1 MEIPTRLVDAHKLR
15 AFGEDV
21 LTRLGMDAAQARIC
35 TDGMMHGETR
45 NLPGQGQGFRKLP
58 TYRTRIERGE
68 MDIHAPLA
76 VVREGPVVSLLDA
89 QNGPGVV
96 AGVRAM
102 ERAIA
107 TAETMGVGIVGVR
120 GSTHFG
126 TAAHPAMLALPH
138 DMIGIAM
145 SNAGPEMA
153 PWGGYTAMVGT
164 NPWAVAIPAGEQFP
178 VVLDMANTV
187 AGKGMMRW
195 LMREGKPM
203 PRDWALTPDGDE
215 TDDPAAAMDG
225 ALLPAGGP
233 KGYGIAVVV
242 DALAGVLTG
251 AAFATACYADPMRLD
266 VGHQFIALQVAQYMD
281 VPQFKVR
288 MDAFIREIKAAPR
301 RRGVD
306 EIFLP
311 GEREYCRAAAKG
323 RDGIPLDLAVYA
335 ELETLAADLGVPL
348 AIDAAPVAKDARG

>member
-1 MEIPTRLVDAHKLR
+1 MATIETRRVDAQLLR
-15 AFGEDV
+15 AFSEQV
-21 LTRLGMDAAQARIC
+21 LRTLGMTEEQSRLC

-58 TYRTRIERGE
+58 TYRTRIMGRE
-68 MDIHAPLA
+68 MDIHAPLS
-76 VVREGPVVSLLDA
+76 VVREGPVITMLDA

-96 AGVRAM
+96 AGVKAM
-102 ERAIA
+102 ERAIGRA
-107 TAETMGVGIVGVR
+107 QAMGVGMVGVH

-126 TAAHPAMLALPH
+126 TAAHHAMLALPH

-153 PWGGYTAMVGT
+153 PWGGYTAVVGT
-164 NPWAVAIPAGEQFP
+164 NPWSVAIPAGDEYP
-178 VVLDMANTV
+178 VVLDMANTA

-195 LMREGKPM
+195 LMREGQPM
-203 PRDWALTPDGDE
+203 PRDWALTPDGEE

-251 AAFATACYADPMRLD
+251 AAFATACYADPKRLD
-266 VGHQFIALQVAQYMD
+266 VGHQFIALQIAQFMP
-281 VPQFKVR
+281 VPEFKAR

-301 RRGVD
+301 RRGVNA
-306 EIFLP
+306 ISLP
-311 GEREYCRAAAKG
+311 GEQEFRRAASKEH
-323 RDGIPLDLAVYA
+323 DGIPLDVAVYA
-335 ELETLAADLGVPL
+335 ELETLARDLHVPL
-348 AIDAAPVAKDARG
+348 TIDRAVTA